1 MQTICTDDDEE
12 AGTTIEPAQR
22 PSWRQA
28 LWELLR
34 ICLRELWC
42 AAEDLVWAG
51 SAVRGSAGGKWK
63 LMQNGHDRR
72 TRNVSFFE
80 SRCSFLFINTDL
92 IDGNAGASICTKCGH
107 AANREQHFCGYAAI
121 AETLAKCRISLH
133 RNGMN

>member
-1 MQTICTDDDEE
+1 MFARAMVC
-12 AGTTIEPAQR
+12 R
-22 PSWRQA
+22 P
-28 LWELLR
+28 ELGL
-34 ICLRELWC
+34 
-42 AAEDLVWAG
+42 G
-51 SAVRGSAGGKWK
+51 GVRCQGSAGGKRK
-63 LMQNGHDRR
+63 LMQNGRDRR
-72 TRNVSFFE
+72 TWNVSFFE